1 MNGDHMET
9 QFGSQTG
16 NHLGIQIILVGFAAY
31 ALLRALQRF
40 RKGGLSVWQFVIWSA
55 VWLTLA
61 VLVLLPNSTARIAA
75 LLGVG
80 RGVDVAIYVSL
91 ALLFYIAFRQL
102 GKIEDL
108 ERQITRLVR
117 AHALRDFEREQLPRA
132 TTTPPRPPG
141 PSRPG
146 PPGSPAQ

>member
-1 MNGDHMET
+1 MET
-9 QFGSQTG
+9 QFGNQTG
-16 NHLGIQIILVGFAAY
+16 NHLGIQIVLVGFAAY

-40 RKGGLSVWQFVIWSA
+40 RKGGLSVWQFVVWAA

-61 VLVLLPNSTARIAA
+61 VVVLLPNSTARIAT

-117 AHALRDFEREQLPRA
+117 AHALRDFEREHLPGA
-132 TTTPPRPPG
+132 TSPRPPG
-141 PSRPG
+141 PPRPG
-146 PPGSPAQ
+146 PPPSSPA

>member
-1 MNGDHMET
+1 MIGDHMGN

-16 NHLGIQIILVGFAAY
+16 NHLGIQILLVGFAAY

-40 RKGGLSVWQFVIWSA
+40 RKGGSSVWQFVIWAA

-61 VLVLLPNSTARIAA
+61 VVALLPNSTARIAS

-80 RGVDVAIYVSL
+80 RGVDLAIYVSL

-102 GKIEDL
+102 GKVEDL

-117 AHALRDFEREQLPRA
+117 AHALRDFEREHLPGA
-132 TTTPPRPPG
+132 APPRPPV
-141 PSRPG
+141 PSRRG
-146 PPGSPAQ
+146 PPGSPA

>member
-1 MNGDHMET
+1 MET
-9 QFGSQTG
+9 VAGQLGAPTS
-16 NHLGIQIILVGFAAY
+16 NHLGIQVILVGFAVY
-31 ALLRALQRF
+31 ALLRAVQRF
-40 RKGGLSVWQFVIWSA
+40 RKGGLSVWQFAIWAA

-61 VLVLLPNSTARIAA
+61 VVVLLPNSTARIAA

-91 ALLFYIAFRQL
+91 ALLFYVAFRQL

-117 AHALRDFEREQLPRA
+117 ALALRDLESPQPPPPPL
-132 TTTPPRPPG
+132 PRPPTS
-141 PSRPG
+141 PRPG
-146 PPGSPAQ
+146 PPGSPA

>member
-1 MNGDHMET
+1 MGGQIGAPT
-9 QFGSQTG
+9 S
-16 NHLGIQIILVGFAAY
+16 NHLGIQIILVGFAVY
-31 ALLRALQRF
+31 ALLRAVQRF
-40 RKGGLSVWQFVIWSA
+40 RKGGLSVWQFVVWTA

-61 VLVLLPNSTARIAA
+61 VVVLLPNSTARIAA

-91 ALLFYIAFRQL
+91 ALLFYVAFRQL

-117 AHALRDFEREQLPRA
+117 AHALRDFEREQS
-132 TTTPPRPPG
+132 PRPPL
-141 PSRPG
+141 PRP
-146 PPGSPAQ
+146 PVPPRPGSPA